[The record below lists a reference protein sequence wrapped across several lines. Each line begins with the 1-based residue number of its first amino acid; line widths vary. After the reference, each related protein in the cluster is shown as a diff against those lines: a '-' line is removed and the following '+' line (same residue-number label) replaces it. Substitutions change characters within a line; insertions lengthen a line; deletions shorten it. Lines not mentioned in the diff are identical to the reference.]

1 MTVLFLWQQQQHR
14 EASSPSLSTRG
25 CLLRALGGRCR
36 RRTAPALP
44 PPRFASAAPASHPGR
59 DVDGVQAASQGCLQ
73 VPQRV
78 QALHFAVPAVDELL
92 ERVLLQQ
99 GAHVL
104 EEEALAER
112 GQFWCVVNLRKTA
125 GLLTPSVCHR
135 PK

>member
-1 MTVLFLWQQQQHR
+1 MQ
-14 EASSPSLSTRG
+14 
-25 CLLRALGGRCR
+25 
-36 RRTAPALP
+36 AP
-44 PPRFASAAPASHPGR
+44 G
-59 DVDGVQAASQGCLQ
+59 QGCLQ

-112 GQFWCVVNLRKTA
+112 GQFWCIVNLRKTA
-125 GLLTPSVCHR
+125 AVLTPSVHHR